1 MGLPLIFY
9 FFIIFFT
16 ELFKNKSYTFLTNEY
31 FFSLSLAPPLF
42 HCPPRNLSLSQSC
55 YFVSGVTAST
65 RRARPHY
72 VCAFISINSSLFCSF
87 SLSVYLEGEIISNYR
102 ENRRRRKLPCAS
114 FAGVRTRPAVANRLF
129 GGFRAYLAGFR
140 RHRRRSPTSSV
151 LFVCLLLLDIRSP
164 RAPINRPWIN
174 RASAHCT

>member
-1 MGLPLIFY
+1 MN
-9 FFIIFFT
+9 IFF
-16 ELFKNKSYTFLTNEY
+16 L
-31 FFSLSLAPPLF
+31 SLSLAPPLF
-42 HCPPRNLSLSQSC
+42 HCPPRNLSFSIVLIRLWSDRVDAARAPALC
-55 YFVSGVTAST
+55 VCFYFLLI
-65 RRARPHY
+65 ARY
-72 VCAFISINSSLFCSF
+72 FAL

-102 ENRRRRKLPCAS
+102 ENRRRRNLPCAS

-174 RASAHCT
+174 RASSAHMCLRLHLADMCLYV